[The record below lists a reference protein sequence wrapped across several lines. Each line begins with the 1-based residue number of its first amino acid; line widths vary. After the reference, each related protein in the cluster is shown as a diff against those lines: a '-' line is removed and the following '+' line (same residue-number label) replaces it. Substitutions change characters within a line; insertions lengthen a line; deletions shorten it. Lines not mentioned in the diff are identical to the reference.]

1 VGIDVRMTG
10 LLDMPLDEWLR
21 DRVKEI
27 DTSTLLRPLI
37 VPNASTD
44 GQLRYQLDN
53 GYFQD
58 YFDSETGPVRV

>member
-1 VGIDVRMTG
+1 MGIDVRMTG

-37 VPNASTD
+37 VPKASTD
-44 GQLRYQLDN
+44 GQLRY
-53 GYFQD
+53 
-58 YFDSETGPVRV
+58 